1 MSVLLNNIQRFC
13 VHDGPGIRTTIFLKG
28 CNIRCPWCAN
38 PENLKNSYDYYVDK
52 TKCIRDHD
60 RCTANPSCSYLRSSA
75 VEKNDYKKC
84 KVNAIGIYGKPLN
97 EEDILF
103 EIVRDKAFYGND
115 GGVTLSGGEA
125 LLHIDCIEHL
135 LKLILDHDIN
145 LSVETGLF
153 VSALNLKKAIQ
164 YFDYFIVDVKTLDS
178 KVCREIL
185 KGNLQ
190 QFLTNLDYLF
200 LNVPAN
206 KITLRMPL
214 VRDITYTQE
223 NMKAMTLLLNK
234 YKPEKCEI
242 FSVHNLG
249 RNKYESLG
257 LNYREFSKLSDEELE
272 STRKLLLKSGV
283 PIQINKL

>member
-28 CNIRCPWCAN
+28 CSIRCPWCAN
-38 PENLKNSYDYYVDK
+38 PENLKNTYDYYVDK
-52 TKCIRDHD
+52 TKCIRDYNW
-60 RCTANPSCSYLRSSA
+60 CTVNPSCSYLHTSPV
-75 VEKNDYKKC
+75 VENDYKKC
-84 KVNAIGIYGKPLN
+84 KVKAIGIYGKPLN
-97 EEDILF
+97 EDDILF
-103 EIVRDKAFYGND
+103 EIMKDKPFYGTD

-125 LLHIDCIEHL
+125 LLHIDCLEHL

-145 LSVETGLF
+145 LCVETCLF

-178 KVCREIL
+178 IICRKIL
-185 KGNLQ
+185 NGNLE
-190 QFLTNLDYLF
+190 QFLSNLDYLF
-200 LNVPAN
+200 LNVPTN
-206 KITLRMPL
+206 RITLRIPL

-223 NMKAMTLLLNK
+223 NMKAMALLLNK

-249 RNKYESLG
+249 GHKYESLG
-257 LNYREFSKLSDEELE
+257 LNYKVFDKLSDEELE
-272 STRKLLLKSGV
+272 KAQKILLESGV
-283 PIQINKL
+283 SIQIIKL